1 MKELTRLSVQRRRF
15 RISNPIGSGAPMMLT
30 RAVAWLNTSA
40 GAAYSWLAR
49 CTVAV
54 VDEQETV
61 GVALSSLPMRH
72 ITPSPRAAELL
83 VMVESR
89 SNRPISVRS
98 TPGFRMT

>member
-72 ITPSPRAAELL
+72 ITPSPRAAYSLWL
-83 VMVESR
+83 RVVPTDLSQCGQLPDLG
-89 SNRPISVRS
+89 SYK
-98 TPGFRMT
+98 